1 MGISIPKDIF
11 GFKGQRVNEIK
22 LDQEAKQLII
32 RCSRDRRR
40 SAIDPVAGKQ
50 GTVIDMCA
58 DGSEICLCV
67 ACLASLISS

>member
-32 RCSRDRRR
+32 RCSRAPYSGPRFQDKGL
-40 SAIDPVAGKQ
+40 SC
-50 GTVIDMCA
+50 TL
-58 DGSEICLCV
+58 S
-67 ACLASLISS
+67 